1 MLWFVYF
8 CLLQSC
14 FAGSEGYSK
23 ISSMFL
29 RIEENLVLLVPVTD
43 SSMAAAVGQTASAAQ
58 VRQLCCIS
66 VYVEGDFLI

>member
-8 CLLQSC
+8 CLLQSF

-43 SSMAAAVGQTASAAQ
+43 SSMAAAAGQAASSQ
-58 VRQLCCIS
+58 VSQPCCIS